1 MNENETDLIAITE
14 IARIALKNRYI
25 DLSGGEIGRQLDLSD
40 EELDRIYEVTNKK
53 LENLLRQ

>member
-14 IARIALKNRYI
+14 IARIALKNRDI

-40 EELDRIYEVTNKK
+40 EELDRLHEVTNKK
-53 LENLLRQ
+53 LENLF